1 MTAGRGSVNIP
12 APKMNA
18 PLPQIIRLAAFLGC
32 VLLLGG
38 CAATQ
43 VALEHKDLAV
53 ETKMSATVFLD
64 VEARVEKT
72 IFLDIKNTSGRDL
85 DLETAVR
92 ARLEQRGYQVTPLA
106 KDAFYI
112 LQVNVLQVGTANP
125 SALHESLYAG
135 WGGALA
141 GGVAGAVVGGNKS
154 GFLDSWSGSE
164 RGAGVGALIGGAGEL
179 IAGSLVKNVTYS
191 IITDV
196 QIMER
201 SQEAVAQRVESS
213 LEQGTG
219 SKVVQMSES
228 VKTRKKYQTRILS
241 TANKVNLKFGEA
253 LPHLTEQL
261 VRSLA
266 GLF

>member
-1 MTAGRGSVNIP
+1 MH
-12 APKMNA
+12 A
-18 PLPQIIRLAAFLGC
+18 PLLRHARALVLLGLLA
-32 VLLLGG
+32 LLGG

-72 IFLDIKNTSGRDL
+72 VFLDIKNTSSRDL
-85 DLETAVR
+85 DLESAVR
-92 ARLEQRGYQVTPLA
+92 TRLEQKGYQIVPLA

-154 GFLDSWSGSE
+154 GFFDSWRGSE
-164 RGAGVGALIGGAGEL
+164 KGAGIGGLIGGAGEL
-179 IAGSLVKNVTYS
+179 ISGALVKNVTYS
-191 IITDV
+191 ILTDV

-201 SQEAVAQRVESS
+201 SSEAVSQRVETS

-219 SKVVQMSES
+219 TKVVQTSDGS
-228 VKTRKKYQTRILS
+228 RTRKKYQTRILS
-241 TANKVNLKFGEA
+241 TANKVNLKFEEA
-253 LPHLTEQL
+253 LPTLTEQL
-261 VRSLA
+261 VKSLA